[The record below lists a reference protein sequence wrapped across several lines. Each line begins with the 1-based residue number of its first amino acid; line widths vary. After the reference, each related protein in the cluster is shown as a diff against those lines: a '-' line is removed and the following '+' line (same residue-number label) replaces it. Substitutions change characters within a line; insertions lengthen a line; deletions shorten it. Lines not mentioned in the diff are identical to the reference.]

1 MAKTKTVFYCTQCGY
16 ESSGWLGKCPGCGE
30 WNSFVEEPSAA
41 PSKNSRRS
49 TPDGYG
55 IPKDTKPVKID
66 EIDCEKEGMRDSSGI
81 GELDRVMGGGIV
93 RGSMVL
99 VAGDPGIGKSTLM
112 LMISGY
118 LASSAGTVLYVSGEE
133 SESQIKLRA
142 RRLGVENGEL
152 FIYNETSVGSIISQ
166 IDAVKPSYIILD
178 SIQTLEDDSLS
189 SAPGSVSQV
198 REITAKFMRIAK
210 VLGITV
216 FIVGH
221 VTKEGSIAGP
231 RVLEH
236 MVDTVLYFEGE
247 RHLSYRILRAVKNR
261 FGSTN
266 EIGVFEM
273 RDSGLAEIENPS
285 SALLEG
291 RPRGVSGTAVTA
303 AMEGSRPMMLEI
315 QALISGSSLNMP
327 RRMCAGPD
335 YNRVSLLLAVLE
347 KRAGY
352 GLGKCD
358 AFVNVVGGIRLNEPA
373 SDLAVCAAIMSS
385 FRGIPLPS
393 DAVYIGEVGLTGEI
407 RSVTHIE
414 KRVNESIRLGFNRI
428 YLPSGN
434 KKNITAAAR
443 DGQLIF
449 VDSIRTL
456 SDEIGSS
463 GAEEGGILNEY
474 R

>member
-1 MAKTKTVFYCTQCGY
+1 MAKSKTVFYCTQCGY
-16 ESSGWLGKCPGCGE
+16 ESNGWLGRCPGCGE
-30 WNSFVEEPSAA
+30 WNSFVEEPAEKKS
-41 PSKNSRRS
+41 SGKS
-49 TPDGYG
+49 GG
-55 IPKDTKPVKID
+55 IPAIAGIGGTRPLKID
-66 EIDCEKEGMRDSSGI
+66 EIDCGSEGVRDSSGI

-112 LMISGY
+112 LMISGH
-118 LASSAGTVLYVSGEE
+118 LALSAGRVLYVSGEE
-133 SESQIKLRA
+133 SERQIKMRA
-142 RRLGVENGEL
+142 ERLGVKEGQL
-152 FIYNETSVGSIISQ
+152 FIYNETSVDSIVAQ
-166 IDAVKPSYIILD
+166 IDATKPSYIVLD
-178 SIQTLEDDSLS
+178 SIQTLEDEQLT

-210 VLGITV
+210 ILGITV

-291 RPRGVSGTAVTA
+291 RPKGVSGTAVVA

-315 QALISGSSLNMP
+315 QALVSGSSLNMP
-327 RRMCAGPD
+327 RRMCAGLD
-335 YNRVSLLLAVLE
+335 YNRVSLLIAVLE

-352 GLGKCD
+352 ALGKFD
-358 AFVNVVGGIRLNEPA
+358 TFINVVGGIRLNEPA
-373 SDLAVCAAIMSS
+373 SDLAVCASIMSS
-385 FRGIPLPS
+385 YRGVPLPS
-393 DAVYIGEVGLTGEI
+393 EAVYIGELGLTGEI
-407 RSVTHIE
+407 RSVTNIE
-414 KRVNESIRLGFNRI
+414 KRVNEAIRLGFTKI

-434 KKNITAAAR
+434 AKSLTAPPK
-443 DGQLIF
+443 GGELVF
-449 VDSIRTL
+449 VDNILKL
-456 SDEIGSS
+456 S
-463 GAEEGGILNEY
+463 AELDNYFGEDGK
-474 R
+474 

>member
-1 MAKTKTVFYCTQCGY
+1 MASKKTVFYCTQCGY
-16 ESSGWLGKCPGCGE
+16 ESSGWLGRCPGCGE
-30 WNSFVEEPSAA
+30 WNSFVEEPKEPGGGKKSSG
-41 PSKNSRRS
+41 PLKQMGLGEN
-49 TPDGYG
+49 
-55 IPKDTKPVKID
+55 TKPVRID
-66 EIDCEKEGMRDSSGI
+66 EISCDSEGVRDSSGI
-81 GELDRVMGGGIV
+81 SELDRVMGGGIV

-112 LMISGY
+112 LMISGH
-118 LASSAGTVLYVSGEE
+118 LALSAGRVLYVSGEE

-142 RRLGVENGEL
+142 QRLGVNRGEL
-152 FIYNETSVGSIISQ
+152 FIYNETSVDSIVSQ
-166 IDAVKPSYIILD
+166 IDVVKPSYIILD
-178 SIQTLEDDSLS
+178 SIQTLEDPELT

-198 REITAKFMRIAK
+198 REITGKFMRIAK

-221 VTKEGSIAGP
+221 VTKDGAIAGP

-273 RDSGLAEIENPS
+273 RDTGLHEVENPS
-285 SALLEG
+285 YAMLEG
-291 RPRGVSGTAVTA
+291 RPKGVSGTAVVA

-315 QALISGSSLNMP
+315 QALITGSSLNMP
-327 RRMCAGPD
+327 RRMCTGLD
-335 YNRVSLLLAVLE
+335 YNRISLLIAVLE

-352 GLGKCD
+352 ALGKCD
-358 AFVNVVGGIRLNEPA
+358 VFINVVGGIRLNEPA

-393 DAVYIGEVGLTGEI
+393 DAVYIGELGLTGEI
-407 RSVTHIE
+407 RPVTNIE
-414 KRVNESIRLGFNRI
+414 KRVNEALRLGFEKI
-428 YLPSGN
+428 YVPAGN
-434 KKNITAAAR
+434 KKNLTSGGRSGRIV
-443 DGQLIF
+443 F
-449 VDSIRTL
+449 VDNVLEL
-456 SDEIGSS
+456 SSEIGSM
-463 GAEEGGILNEY
+463 E
-474 R
+474 